1 MDRVGYSFQTTFEN
15 EWHRRRRGLLSSM
28 MNDRSFFQVKTT
40 RLECIMGGE
49 PRTAFQRLN
58 SPSFLTP
65 HMRECAAAHM
75 RLKGHI
81 KALIG
86 FSFLLD
92 DRPPCTQ
99 PFFRQRQWWWYVS
112 PIDSTEELFS
122 TTSSSSTLSIPV
134 GIRGLR
140 STICSSASSHF
151 PPWANI
157 THNWCIKI
165 ALLLQDHGESLSE
178 W

>member
-1 MDRVGYSFQTTFEN
+1 
-15 EWHRRRRGLLSSM
+15 
-28 MNDRSFFQVKTT
+28 MNDIVGVAGYYRQWWTIGVFFSRQNDAL
-40 RLECIMGGE
+40 RMHNGGE
-49 PRTAFQRLN
+49 NLEPLFKG
-58 SPSFLTP
+58 SIPPSFLTP

-99 PFFRQRQWWWYVS
+99 PFFRRRQWWWYVS

-122 TTSSSSTLSIPV
+122 TTSSSTLSIPV